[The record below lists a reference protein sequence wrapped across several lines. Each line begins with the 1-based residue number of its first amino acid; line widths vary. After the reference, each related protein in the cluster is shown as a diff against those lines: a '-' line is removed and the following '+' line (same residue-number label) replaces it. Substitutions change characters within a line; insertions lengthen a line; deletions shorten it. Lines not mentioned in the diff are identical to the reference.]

1 MRDDDDDYLKTPAA
15 AKVLLKSESTLEKLR
30 VTVGGPPYSK
40 VGNTV
45 LYRRGDLREYVRK
58 RLRTSTS
65 DKIPA

>member
-1 MRDDDDDYLKTPAA
+1 MRDDDDDYLRTPAA
-15 AKVLLKSESTLEKLR
+15 AKVIHKSESSLEKWR
-30 VTVGGPPYSK
+30 VTGGGPPYSK

-45 LYRRGDLREYVRK
+45 LYRRGDLRDYVRK